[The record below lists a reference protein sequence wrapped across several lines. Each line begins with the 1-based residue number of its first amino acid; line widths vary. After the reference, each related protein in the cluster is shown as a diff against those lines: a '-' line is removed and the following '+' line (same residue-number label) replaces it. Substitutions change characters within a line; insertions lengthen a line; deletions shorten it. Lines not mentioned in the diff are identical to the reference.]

1 MQGGTPLHLVTN
13 NDLFDCFDMKKLT
26 GKGNIK
32 RTYKCA
38 DKKSL
43 AKQIFL
49 RYLHIMFT
57 DFLEGGKTFMFPAKK
72 YLELRMRRI
81 PRERYINARKAGHF
95 QDVDILISQQLCWEP
110 VLCYRIRGCL
120 FEVPVKLSDNFRV
133 QMIEKINTGYK
144 YC

>member
-1 MQGGTPLHLVTN
+1 MKGTPLHLVTN
-13 NDLFDCFDMKKLT
+13 TDLFVGFDMKKLT

-38 DKKSL
+38 DKNAL
-43 AKQIFL
+43 ARQIFL

-57 DFLEGGKTFMFPAKK
+57 DFLEGGKTFLFPSKK

-81 PRERYINARKAGHF
+81 PRQQFIRARASGAYEN
-95 QDVDILISQQLCWEP
+95 VDIIASQQLCWEP
-110 VLCYRIRGCL
+110 VLCFRVRNKLI
-120 FEVPVKLSDNFRV
+120 ESPVKLSHNFRERV
-133 QMIEKINTGYK
+133 VEKINTGYK